1 LYVDSRG
8 YGDVHV
14 PGAEQMEETQQ
25 NVPPI
30 EEMKEQS
37 ELLLPS
43 LLKRIVKTA
52 VADAMQDVYLRL
64 DKLERDAETSKTK
77 EKDRE
82 EEATGEKTDGKTGF
96 GGGDFRGDCDTG
108 FDGGDYRGDAETGF
122 DGGGETGFFISNIGE
137 TSGEKAVGESGHK
150 ALKKMVC

>member
-1 LYVDSRG
+1 MYVDSRG
-8 YGDVHV
+8 YGDVQV
-14 PGAEQMEETQQ
+14 PAAEQMEETQQ

-30 EEMKEQS
+30 EEMKEES

-43 LLKRIVKTA
+43 LLKRIVKTE

-96 GGGDFRGDCDTG
+96 GGGDFRGDCETG
-108 FDGGDYRGDAETGF
+108 FDGGDYRGVAETGLV
-122 DGGGETGFFISNIGE
+122 EVVRQGFLSVTLGRL
-137 TSGEKAVGESGHK
+137 VV
-150 ALKKMVC
+150 KKLLVRVVTRH

>member
-1 LYVDSRG
+1 
-8 YGDVHV
+8 
-14 PGAEQMEETQQ
+14 MEETQQ

-30 EEMKEQS
+30 EEMKEES

-82 EEATGEKTDGKTGF
+82 EEATGEKTDGNTGF

-108 FDGGDYRGDAETGF
+108 FDRGDYRGDAETSF
-122 DGGGETGFFISNIGE
+122 DGD
-137 TSGEKAVGESGHK
+137 GEKAVGESGHG
-150 ALKKMVC
+150 ALKKDGMLKLVAAV